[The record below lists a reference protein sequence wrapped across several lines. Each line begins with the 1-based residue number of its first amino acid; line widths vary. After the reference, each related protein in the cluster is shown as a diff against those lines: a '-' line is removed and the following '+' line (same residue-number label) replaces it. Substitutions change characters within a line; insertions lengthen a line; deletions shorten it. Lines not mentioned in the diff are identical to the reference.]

1 MDNSFAVGLSAQQ
14 VLNQRMDTTANN
26 LANMTTTGFKA
37 EHLVM
42 RKLTEQP
49 ATASDQ
55 PNTIAFVDAWKLQR
69 DMSNGSLERTGNPL
83 DAAIEGEGFF
93 SVKTPD
99 GGTAYTRDGRF
110 SLDESGKL
118 ITRDGMTV
126 MGSGGPITVDPNAGA
141 INIGKDGAVVQNEQ
155 VIGTLDVVAF
165 DKPGALEKMGGN
177 LWKPVG
183 QTSRPPVGMRVA
195 GGFIEGSNVNPVSE
209 LTQMISISRTYESV
223 GQMLSN
229 ADQMRGGAIDKLS
242 RVS

>member
-14 VLNQRMDTTANN
+14 VLNLRMDTTANN

-42 RKLTEQP
+42 RQLKEQP
-49 ATASDQ
+49 AAASDL
-55 PNTIAFVDAWKLQR
+55 PNGISFVDAWKLQR
-69 DMSNGSLERTGNPL
+69 DMSNGPLKRTGNPL
-83 DAAIEGEGFF
+83 DVAIEGEGFF
-93 SVKTPD
+93 SVRTPD
-99 GGTAYTRDGRF
+99 GVAYTRDGRF
-110 SLDESGKL
+110 SIDASGAL
-118 ITRDGMTV
+118 TTRDGMIV
-126 MGSGGPITVDPNAGA
+126 MGSGGPITIDPEAGEVA
-141 INIGKDGAVVQNEQ
+141 IGKDGAVQQNGQ

-165 DKPGALEKMGGN
+165 DAPGALEKLGGN

-183 QTSRPPVGMRVA
+183 QASRAPVGMRVA
-195 GGFIEGSNVNPVSE
+195 SGFIEGSNVNPVSE
-209 LTQMISISRTYESV
+209 LTQMIAISRAYESV

>member
-14 VLNQRMDTTANN
+14 VLHQRMDTTANN

-42 RKLTEQP
+42 RKLSEQP

-69 DMSNGSLERTGNPL
+69 DMSTGSLERTGNPL

-93 SVKTPD
+93 TVQTPD
-99 GGTAYTRDGRF
+99 GGKAYTRDGRF
-110 SLDESGKL
+110 SIDGSGKL

-126 MGSGGPITVDPNAGA
+126 LGSGGAITIDPNAGDVS
-141 INIGKDGAVVQNEQ
+141 ISKDGAVQQ
-155 VIGTLDVVAF
+155 SGQILGKLDVAAF

-183 QTSRPPVGMRVA
+183 QTSRAPVGARIA
-195 GGFIEGSNVNPVSE
+195 GGFVEGSNVNAVSE
-209 LTQMISISRTYESV
+209 LTEMIAISRTYESV

-242 RVS
+242 RIS